1 MEMVT
6 FIPPITITMIRIAP
20 AGGLDPACWEA
31 ASKVTS
37 WSDWARL
44 LGGGDSDGSTGI
56 GCKKYFINFFYESLL
71 FEAI

>member
-6 FIPPITITMIRIAP
+6 IISPTTIIIIRIKP

-56 GCKKYFINFFYESLL
+56 GCKKDFINFFLRI
-71 FEAI
+71 FIF